1 MALRLLHT
9 LVPVLVEKIEKVKV
23 CNVFVLSLQ
32 YNDMIWTCD
41 VRLSRM
47 EPGATKRFKQRDHMI
62 SGDRLFFVNKKVSF
76 AL

>member
-32 YNDMIWTCD
+32 YNDMIQTCD
-41 VRLSRM
+41 VRWSTMVPRAM
-47 EPGATKRFKQRDHMI
+47 KC
-62 SGDRLFFVNKKVSF
+62 
-76 AL
+76 